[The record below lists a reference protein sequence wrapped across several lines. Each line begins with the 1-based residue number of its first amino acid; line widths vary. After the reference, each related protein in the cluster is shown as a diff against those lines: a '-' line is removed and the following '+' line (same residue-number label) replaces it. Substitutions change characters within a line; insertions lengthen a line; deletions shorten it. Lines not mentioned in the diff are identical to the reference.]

1 MANGDIQKADGA
13 TASLVCGIIGN
24 VAGCLIIPGV
34 VLGIIAILKYK
45 QTVRLINESGGKL
58 KGKGQAI
65 AGLILGI
72 VSLASVPF
80 WILYIIYIVA
90 IVKTGGH
97 F

>member
-1 MANGDIQKADGA
+1 MANGEIQKADGA
-13 TASLVCGIIGN
+13 NASMICGILGN
-24 VAGCLIIPGV
+24 VFGCLLIPGV

-45 QTVRLINESGGKL
+45 LAIRLINESGGTL

-80 WILYIIYIVA
+80 WILYIVYIVA
-90 IVKTGGH
+90 VIKTGGH